1 MEGVESR
8 HLIDLVVA
16 VEEAEAGE
24 RIVKMSQ
31 MKAAGEAAEA
41 EAEVEE
47 AVLIRPIPLEV

>member
-31 MKAAGEAAEA
+31 MKAAGEEAEA
-41 EAEVEE
+41 EAEE
-47 AVLIRPIPLEV
+47 AVLFRPIPLEV